1 MITRRGVRSTSI
13 LRHRRTYHKAKR
25 TRRTSGVSG
34 TTSCNKGAHVLNA
47 CQEEQ
52 DSISGR
58 MPCGVGYYK
67 NVGLSDDLF
76 TAQAR
81 LRLLSCTAWK
91 AKFGKPGFLSVINR
105 SILHLRAFLVPGIS
119 RLPLYVSPLTPT
131 DRAMAVCFMALSSLG
146 RSRRGQTVR

>member
-1 MITRRGVRSTSI
+1 
-13 LRHRRTYHKAKR
+13 
-25 TRRTSGVSG
+25 
-34 TTSCNKGAHVLNA
+34 
-47 CQEEQ
+47 
-52 DSISGR
+52 

-81 LRLLSCTAWK
+81 LRLLRCTAWK
-91 AKFGKPGFLSVINR
+91 AKFGKLGFLSVINR

-146 RSRRGQTVR
+146 RSRRGQTVRYTTLSTHRQEYGILASARILSLLAGPWAYS